1 MDSKVETPD
10 GVLLDGDCDTDRLV
24 QSLADLGLPLTTR
37 RLTAHRTLLA
47 GTGLSLRLDMAE
59 AGECDRVWWAASI
72 LRRRLRTVP
81 DSAQCRSPG
90 LSRVLRDGG
99 WRNPCPAAGPV
110 PDPAGVM
117 LFKPGMVIT
126 PVVLHEVA
134 ERLAESG
141 YVADRARVV
150 TSAEIR
156 SRHLAPRHYLPGMR
170 FARDASLTRHER
182 ERFLAVYD
190 RPGLTELYGVR
201 ADELPVVAA
210 YDVIERQGLA
220 AAALDDWAT
229 RSALHHGLDSG
240 RLDGPNCIGDCLHVN
255 VLHGVDGW
263 AGGPVAVLN
272 PHVPGLVARMEARE
286 TSAVA
291 ILVRARS
298 ATPLPWWRVRRE
310 LCGATDPAKALPG
323 SLRGDAAAGLLPLA
337 RFDGT
342 PVTKVNNGVHLSNG
356 AMEALHDAWTW
367 FDIAPDTTVGGR
379 VLSAAGLSAQELLS
393 AAFVTDAD
401 GRLRAVSVLTDGL
414 TLTEARDVLA
424 GTGLASRP
432 SDGLLRTSRQ

>member
-1 MDSKVETPD
+1 MDSKFEVQD
-10 GVLLDGDCDTDRLV
+10 GVLLGGAWDADRLV
-24 QSLADLGLPLTTR
+24 ESLADLGLPLTAH
-37 RLTAHRTLLA
+37 RLEAHRTLLV
-47 GTGLSLRLDMAE
+47 GTGLSVRLDMAE
-59 AGECDRVWWAASI
+59 AGECDPVWWAASA
-72 LRRRLRTVP
+72 LRRRLREVP
-81 DSAQCRSPG
+81 DRGACRSPG
-90 LSRVLRDGG
+90 LSRVLRDGS
-99 WRNPCPAAGPV
+99 WRNPRLVAGTV

-117 LFKPGMVIT
+117 LFKPGMAIT
-126 PVVLHEVA
+126 PRLLSEIA

-150 TSAEIR
+150 TSSEIR
-156 SRHLAPRHYLPGMR
+156 SRGLASRHYRPGMR
-170 FARDASLTRHER
+170 FARDANLTSHER
-182 ERFLAVYD
+182 ARFLAVYD
-190 RPGLTELYGVR
+190 RPGSTALYGVPGH
-201 ADELPVVAA
+201 ELPVAAA
-210 YDVIERQGLA
+210 YDVIERRGLA
-220 AAALDDWAT
+220 PEALDDWAT

-240 RLDGPNCIGDCLHVN
+240 RLDGPNCVGDCLHVN

-286 TSAVA
+286 TTAVA

-310 LCGATDPAKALPG
+310 VCGVTDPAKALPG

-337 RFDGT
+337 RFDGA

-379 VLSAAGLSAQELLS
+379 VLSAAGLSAQALLTE
-393 AAFVTDAD
+393 AFVRDTD
-401 GRLRAVSVLTDGL
+401 GRRRAVSVLTDGL
-414 TLTEARDVLA
+414 DLTDARDVLVGA
-424 GTGLASRP
+424 GLAPKS
-432 SDGLLRTSRQ
+432 S